1 MAQNEHDN
9 KPSQANPLVKQ
20 DWSTFRKTGLFHFV
34 NSFLHIFGWVLV
46 LDMDDSDNVTAVY
59 PARTIY
65 RGFAEKS
72 NDLAYERITEFMKQ
86 EFGGTQ
92 NDK

>member
-1 MAQNEHDN
+1 MAQGAHYEN
-9 KPSQANPLVKQ
+9 PSQLNPIVKQ

-46 LDMDDSDNVTAVY
+46 LDMDDDGNVTSVY

-65 RGFAEKS
+65 RGFAEQS
-72 NDLAYERITEFMKQ
+72 NDTAYERITEFMKQ
-86 EFGGTQ
+86 EFGGKQ